1 MSIADEFLNNQI
13 KLEMSV
19 EDFSQL
25 MTILVVAEVARQKL
39 DAEDAHKAIEFMSG
53 YLAALTAVVMMP
65 DGARKSMLAMA
76 NKVSGDKI
84 KNAVREAAKESEAKH
99 NEREAVEKAKAE
111 AEHIIKEAMEGK

>member
-1 MSIADEFLNNQI
+1 MSIADKFLNNQI

-25 MTILVVAEVARQKL
+25 MAILTVSEVARQKL
-39 DAEDAHKAIEFMSG
+39 GAEDAHKAIKFMNG
-53 YLAALTAVVMMP
+53 YLAVLTAVVMMP

-84 KNAVREAAKESEAKH
+84 KNAVREAAKEAEARH
-99 NEREAVEKAKAE
+99 NMAEVVEKAKDDAE
-111 AEHIIKEAMEGK
+111 SIVREVMGNK